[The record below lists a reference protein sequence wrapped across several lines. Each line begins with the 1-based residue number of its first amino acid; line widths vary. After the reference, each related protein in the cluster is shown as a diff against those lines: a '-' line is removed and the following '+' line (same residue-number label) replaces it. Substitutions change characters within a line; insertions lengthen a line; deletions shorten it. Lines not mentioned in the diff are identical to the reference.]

1 MPLKEH
7 ADYQAEVCRLKDTV
21 GAVGRIIEENIEKK
35 SILRE
40 DITREF
46 ENMDRTDSAQ
56 SYQRAAVG
64 EALFDMAVQQLKAL
78 IKAAQ
83 KPYFSRIDIRREDSS
98 ETKKFYIGKLALA
111 GDDIENPLI
120 VDWRAPVAGVYYD
133 GRLGKVTYEAPGGT
147 QRAELF
153 LKRQYTISKAE
164 LTDINDVDI
173 TANDAFLQ
181 AVLGENKDRRLQD
194 IVSTIQAEQ
203 NRIIRA
209 GIRNSVIVQGVAGS
223 GKTTIA
229 LHRIAYLIYTYGKE
243 FRPSDFLILAPNRL
257 FLNYISDVLPE
268 LGVENIRQ
276 STWADLC
283 RELLGLKLKLAVSD
297 EKFIRTS
304 GRTPA
309 GEEAAGPNRIA
320 EFKSSLEFRDILDSY
335 AEYLAFDF
343 IPAQDFTLGE
353 YKIFTAGDIKK
364 IFGGALAGSDDA
376 HPTPLY
382 KRLPYIKK
390 ALQDKLKEE
399 TVSILQRIDDSY
411 ERQIQQ
417 VRDTVPPSADRR
429 LRIVALFDERDGK
442 MQFIKKAARTAV
454 AKYFAL
460 LPKKDLTAYYR
471 ELITDPEKMLL
482 FSDGH
487 EDRKELLGFMVGFC
501 RHNTPLLRRGTVEFE
516 DLTPL
521 LYLAHKL
528 YGIENAPE
536 TKYIV
541 ADEAQDFSLFQLYTL
556 REVFGCERFTLLG
569 DLAQGIRS
577 RCGIGSWQEVAG
589 VLPKFSYM
597 TLEQSYRTTV
607 EIMNAANEVLRF
619 SSIPG
624 LVYAKPVVR
633 YGAKPGLRRV
643 RDRESLAREAALRI
657 AALKGKGYKSVA
669 VICKTAAECALLAK
683 MPGMPELRQL
693 SPDDPAYEGGTVI
706 VPSYHAKGLEFDA
719 VLICALTEDYIHEE
733 SDVRLLYVAMTRA
746 LHSLD
751 FICLH
756 DKLAILGDIGDIIQP

>member
-7 ADYQAEVCRLKDTV
+7 ADYPAEVRRLKDTV
-21 GAVGRIIEENIEKK
+21 DAVGRIIEENIEKK

-40 DITREF
+40 DITAEF

-83 KPYFSRIDIRREDSS
+83 KPYFSRIDIRREDSA
-98 ETKKFYIGKLALA
+98 ETKKFYIGKLALV

-147 QRAELF
+147 QHAELF

-164 LTDINDVDI
+164 LTDMNDVDI

-209 GIRNSVIVQGVAGS
+209 GISGSVIVQGVAGS

-229 LHRIAYLIYTYGKE
+229 LHRIAYLIYTYAGE
-243 FRPSDFLILAPNRL
+243 FAPPDFLILAPNRL
-257 FLNYISDVLPE
+257 FLNYISEVLPE

-283 RELLGLKLKLAVSD
+283 RELFGLKLKLADNS
-297 EKFIRTS
+297 EKLLRT
-304 GRTPA
+304 TA
-309 GEEAAGPNRIA
+309 GEEAADLRA
-320 EFKSSLEFRDILDSY
+320 VAKFKSSLEFRDILDSY
-335 AEYLAFDF
+335 AEHLALEF
-343 IPAQDFTLGE
+343 IPDRDFTLGE
-353 YKIFTAGDIKK
+353 YTVFTAGDIRR
-364 IFGGALAGSDDA
+364 IFTGALAGSDRER
-376 HPTPLY
+376 PTPPY
-382 KRLPYIKK
+382 KRLPYIRK
-390 ALQDKLKEE
+390 ALQDRLKEE
-399 TVSILQRIDDSY
+399 SDAILQRIDDSY
-411 ERQIQQ
+411 ERQI
-417 VRDTVPPSADRR
+417 REIRETLPPSADRR
-429 LRIVALFDERDGK
+429 LKIVALFDERDEK
-442 MQFIKKAARTAV
+442 MRFIKKAARTAV

-471 ELITDPEKMLL
+471 ELTTDPEKMLL
-482 FSDGH
+482 FSGRNKDMS
-487 EDRKELLGFMVGFC
+487 RLPGFMAKYC
-501 RHNTPLLRRGTVEFE
+501 RHNAQLLRRGTADPE
-516 DLTPL
+516 DLTAL

-528 YGIENAPE
+528 FGIEDAPV

-541 ADEAQDFSLFQLYTL
+541 ADEAQDLGLFQLYTL
-556 REVFGCERFTLLG
+556 REIFRCERFTLLG

-577 RCGIGSWQEVAG
+577 EAGLGSWREVTG
-589 VLPKFSYM
+589 ILPKCSFL

-607 EIMNAANEVLRF
+607 EIMNAANAVLKY
-619 SSIPG
+619 SGIPD
-624 LVYAKPVVR
+624 LVFAKPVVR
-633 YGAKPGLRRV
+633 FGAKPSLRKV
-643 RDRESLAREAALRI
+643 PDRESLSREVALRI
-657 AALKGKGYKSVA
+657 AALKAKGYRSVA
-669 VICKTAAECALLAK
+669 VICRTAAECALLAQL
-683 MPGMPELRQL
+683 PGMPELRQL
-693 SPDDPAYEGGTVI
+693 NPDDPAYEGGTVI

-719 VLICALTEDYIHEE
+719 VLICAVTEDFLPEE
-733 SDVRLLYVAMTRA
+733 QDVRLLYVAMTRA

-751 FICLH
+751 FICL
-756 DKLAILGDIGDIIQP
+756 DGRLALLDGIEEITGA